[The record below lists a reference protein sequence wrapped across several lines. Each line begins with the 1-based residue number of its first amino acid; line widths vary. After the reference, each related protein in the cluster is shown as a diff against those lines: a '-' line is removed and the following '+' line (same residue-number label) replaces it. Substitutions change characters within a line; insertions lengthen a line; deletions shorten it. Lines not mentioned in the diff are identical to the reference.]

1 MLKKILYILP
11 SKFSD
16 YIFFSYQKILFKY
29 QSQYFCQNDLDL
41 KIMKYIK
48 KKNGSYLEIGAF
60 DGLVGSVSLRF
71 EKILNWSGILIEPL
85 KNRYEKLKQFR
96 GDKNICVHSA
106 CTESDKNKFIE
117 LSNLGRMSFLN
128 NKKKLQINKKKH
140 SEAANKLLLGNKK
153 VEFCPNNTLTN
164 ILLKY
169 RFKNIDLAII
179 DVEGSELL
187 LLKGLNLKKINI
199 KFVCIETNNIKQTV
213 KVFRKNNYKFLE
225 KLSKNDYL
233 FKKR

>member
-1 MLKKILYILP
+1 MLKKFLYILP

-16 YIFFSYQKILFKY
+16 YIFFSYQKLLFKY
-29 QSQYFCQNDLDL
+29 QSYYFCQNDLDL

-48 KKNGSYLEIGAF
+48 KRNGVYLEIGAF
-60 DGLVGSVSLRF
+60 DGLIGSVSLRF
-71 EKILNWSGILIEPL
+71 ENMLNWSGILIEPL
-85 KNRYEKLKQFR
+85 KSRYEKLKQFR

-106 CTESDKNKFIE
+106 CTESDKNKTIE
-117 LSNLGRMSFLN
+117 LNNLGRMSFLN
-128 NKKKLQINKKKH
+128 NKKKLQLNKKKH
-140 SEAANKLLLGNKK
+140 SKEANRLLLGNKK
-153 VEFCPNNTLTN
+153 VELIPNNTLTN

-187 LLKGLNLKKINI
+187 LLKGLKLKEINI
-199 KFVCIETNNIKQTV
+199 KFVCIETNNIKETS
-213 KVFRKNNYKFLE
+213 KVLKKNNYSFLE
-225 KLSKNDYL
+225 KLSSNDYL